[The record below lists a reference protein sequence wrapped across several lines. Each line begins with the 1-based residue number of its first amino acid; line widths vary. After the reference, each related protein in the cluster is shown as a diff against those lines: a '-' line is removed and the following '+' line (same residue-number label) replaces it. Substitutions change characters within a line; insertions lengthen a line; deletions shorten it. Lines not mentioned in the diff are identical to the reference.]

1 MIYVLTIRNKSGLPV
16 TYQNTAMSKL
26 VFEFAAPDADVAMD
40 AIREVLRE
48 VRSMDAYMVR
58 AIEEA
63 VDDSW
68 DSSYKRVYNLSQS
81 GLQIDWKEVD
91 GVN

>member
-48 VRSMDAYMVR
+48 VRSTDAYMVR

-68 DSSYKRVYNLSQS
+68 DSGYRKTHNLNQS
-81 GLQIDWKEVD
+81 GLQIDWKELE
-91 GVN
+91 

>member
-1 MIYVLTIRNKSGLPV
+1 MIYVLTIRNKSGMPV

-48 VRSMDAYMVR
+48 VRSTDAYMVR

-68 DSSYKRVYNLSQS
+68 DSGYRKTYNLNQS
-81 GLQIDWKEVD
+81 GLQIDWKEVE
-91 GVN
+91 

>member
-1 MIYVLTIRNKSGLPV
+1 
-16 TYQNTAMSKL
+16 
-26 VFEFAAPDADVAMD
+26 MD

-48 VRSMDAYMVR
+48 VRSTDAYMVR

-68 DSSYKRVYNLSQS
+68 DSGYRKTYNLNQS
-81 GLQIDWKEVD
+81 GLQIDWKELE
-91 GVN
+91 